1 MAGPQLEDGFT
12 QIANE
17 LLERLAAARLSS
29 LEMSVMLI
37 LTRLCYSAK
46 KKKNVSLPI
55 DELAYFLGISKP
67 NASRLLASMVKK
79 GLIIR
84 IKAAT
89 GRSPAEFSIQKNWN
103 FWETGRP
110 IEWPALLARFGSLKD
125 LELSPVITQHVTGD
139 NSTDPFRLSPMI
151 TQHVTGDNS
160 SDRETHTSIDVKGPP
175 KSKRSKER
183 SPIERTRGGSSDR
196 SNHVPRKQI
205 EKAKKRLF
213 QITDIFPN
221 DRDYLRVRSIARIPP
236 PAGWIPD
243 EWKDH
248 CLETVFEQLRLVAGE
263 SNRGFAIGSVYAVA
277 CSRSRQKLQTQAMQG
292 ERHNETA

>member
-46 KKKNVSLPI
+46 KRKNVSLPI

-103 FWETGRP
+103 
-110 IEWPALLARFGSLKD
+110 
-125 LELSPVITQHVTGD
+125 LS
-139 NSTDPFRLSPMI
+139 
-151 TQHVTGDNS
+151 
-160 SDRETHTSIDVKGPP
+160 
-175 KSKRSKER
+175 
-183 SPIERTRGGSSDR
+183 
-196 SNHVPRKQI
+196 
-205 EKAKKRLF
+205 
-213 QITDIFPN
+213 
-221 DRDYLRVRSIARIPP
+221 
-236 PAGWIPD
+236 
-243 EWKDH
+243 
-248 CLETVFEQLRLVAGE
+248 
-263 SNRGFAIGSVYAVA
+263 
-277 CSRSRQKLQTQAMQG
+277 
-292 ERHNETA
+292 